1 MSKPIITQCA
11 TTTHGGVVSEVLDT
25 FTIDG
30 KKIHLD
36 GMQHY
41 CPLCKKNVSAI
52 GTDSTKNVMGKK
64 MVFEDDKTTCG
75 ASFIANQGLAF
86 ADTGGAA
93 LGKDL
98 LSQLTLN
105 QPSHE
110 FAQKFLLRSHTTDE
124 IIRNGEYEVY
134 KNGHLVLKGK
144 TDENGMTQL
153 ISTIEDEEI
162 EIRILS
168 EGSNNG

>member
-1 MSKPIITQCA
+1 MSKPMITKGA
-11 TTTHGGVVSEVLDT
+11 TTTHGGAVSEVLDT
-25 FTIDG
+25 FSIDG

-52 GTDSTKNVMGKK
+52 GTDNTKNVMGKK
-64 MVFEDDKTTCG
+64 MVFEGDKTTCG

-93 LGKDL
+93 LGKNL

-110 FAQKFLLRSHTTDE
+110 FAERFLLRSLTTDE
-124 IIRNGEYEVY
+124 VIHNGEYEIY
-134 KNGHLVLKGK
+134 KNGQLVFKGK
-144 TDENGMTQL
+144 TDEEGMTQP
-153 ISTIEDEEI
+153 ISGVENEEI
-162 EIRILS
+162 EIRILK
-168 EGSNNG
+168 EGKNHG